1 MRSDV
6 RTKQSSTV
14 SDPQQD
20 LGLIPNVSIIEIKW
34 CIRLE
39 NGDEM
44 DVVRDSCFLN
54 SNLRCP

>member
-44 DVVRDSCFLN
+44 DVVRGSCFLN